1 MRVTK
6 LEIIESTNDQ
16 FNDIVLNLVRSG
28 EMEYECYKNDIQVID
43 THNEIEQM
51 KKEYEN
57 TGSMI
62 FWDLHLMIQL
72 ENKIVWI
79 NKVRLSNE

>member
-1 MRVTK
+1 MRVNK
-6 LEIIESTNDQ
+6 LKIIESTNNQ

-28 EMEYECYKNDIQVID
+28 EMEYKCFKNNIQVID

-51 KKEYEN
+51 NKEYQN

-72 ENKIVWI
+72 ENKIIWI
-79 NKVRLSNE
+79 NKVRLNNE